1 MFEEDPEARFAAT
14 MKEAREELGWSQGA
28 LAKEL
33 VAAGLEGFHQ
43 TTVSR
48 IEKLERPVRLA
59 EALTIANVFH
69 RDVQSMTS
77 YTVQLQPELRG
88 MSDDYRDF
96 LMSKTHLELALS
108 RLARA
113 ADALVDPTEDTT
125 QGVLAWLTG
134 ATPMKG
140 AASGTHEAPPLDGL
154 GFFERTLEEQLRA
167 DRDRWN
173 ATSGDD

>member
-14 MKEAREELGWSQGA
+14 MKQAREELGWSQGA

-59 EALTIANVFH
+59 EALTIASVFH

-88 MSDDYRDF
+88 VSDDYRDF
-96 LMSKTHLELALS
+96 LMSRTRLELALS

-113 ADALVDPTEDTT
+113 ADELESPTEDTT
-125 QGVLAWLTG
+125 QGVLMWLTG

-140 AASGTHEAPPLDGL
+140 AASGGHEPQALDQL
-154 GFFERTLEEQLRA
+154 GFFERTLEEALQG
-167 DRDRWN
+167 DQERWRG
-173 ATSGDD
+173 TSGDD